1 MPPFRLIREIAIDNI
16 GPTGVTIVTS
26 EEGREIRLHLGL
38 DGDVL
43 RLVED
48 FEQNLVRIARERLDT
63 DDRFAR
69 TAAEPQ
75 TGLGIIPAQFG
86 QHVVKIVFINTAHL
100 AQPCQFAAGQQIQI
114 VEQARHAWI
123 ITIGLARLQCQ
134 AFAQ

>member
-69 TAAEPQ
+69 T
-75 TGLGIIPAQFG
+75 G
-86 QHVVKIVFINTAHL
+86 Q
-100 AQPCQFAAGQQIQI
+100 
-114 VEQARHAWI
+114 
-123 ITIGLARLQCQ
+123 LQLVD
-134 AFAQ
+134 